1 MMNISTLILLLIILS
16 VFAYALR
23 KIIKSKGACEDC
35 KCSCPTKVTP
45 MNAAKKPGK

>member
-1 MMNISTLILLLIILS
+1 MSTLILLVLILA
-16 VFAYALR
+16 VFAHALR

-45 MNAAKKPGK
+45 MKAAKKPGE